1 MNDITIEQIRPE
13 LTLKLRHEV
22 LYPERAIAEMKMD
35 EDDDGYHFAAFQNNY
50 IVAVVSLFKHEE
62 SWQFRKFAVEASV
75 QGKGIGGK
83 VLQYITD
90 FVINEG
96 GTKLWCNARLT
107 AIPFYLKHDFV
118 QKDEHFSKNGFDY
131 EILEKDLSA

>member
-1 MNDITIEQIRPE
+1 MNDISIEQIRPE
-13 LTLKLRHEV
+13 LTWKLRREI
-22 LYPERAIAEMKMD
+22 LYPEQTASEMQMN
-35 EDDDGYHFAAFQNNY
+35 EDNDGYHFGVFQNNY
-50 IVAVVSLFKHEE
+50 IVAIISLFKRDD
-62 SWQFRKFAVEASV
+62 SWQFRKFAVQASV

-83 VLQYITD
+83 LLQYITD

-118 QKDEHFSKNGFDY
+118 QKGEHFSKNGFDY
-131 EILEKDLSA
+131 EILEKDLLT

>member
-1 MNDITIEQIRPE
+1 MNDISIEQIRPE
-13 LTLKLRHEV
+13 LTWKLRREI
-22 LYPERAIAEMKMD
+22 LYPEQTIAEMKMD
-35 EDDDGYHFAAFQNNY
+35 EDDDGYHFAAFRNNY
-50 IVAVVSLFKHEE
+50 IVAVVSLFKRDD
-62 SWQFRKFAVEASV
+62 SWQFRKFAVVSSV
-75 QGKGIGGK
+75 QGKGIGGRM
-83 VLQYITD
+83 LQYISD

-118 QKDEHFSKNGFDY
+118 QKGEHFSKNGFDY